1 MNMNSAYRKE
11 KQELL
16 RRTDELDRKAE
27 VCLLSQQ
34 EWDLKQC
41 LKDRLAQLLREEEIK
56 WFQRAKT
63 KKLLQGDSNT
73 KYFQMV
79 ANV

>member
-1 MNMNSAYRKE
+1 MNSAYRKE

-34 EWDLKQC
+34 EWDLK
-41 LKDRLAQLLREEEIK
+41 
-56 WFQRAKT
+56 
-63 KKLLQGDSNT
+63 
-73 KYFQMV
+73 
-79 ANV
+79 